1 MIFEDRRDAGI
12 RLAEAL
18 TPYKG
23 KDVVVFALPRGGVV
37 LGAEIAKKLKA
48 PLDLVITKKVGHPG
62 NPEYAI
68 CAVAEQGEPL
78 CNDAELARVDPA
90 WFAAELARVRE
101 EIRRRR
107 ETYFGDSRER
117 PVTGKTAILVDDGVA
132 TGFTMKAAI
141 LELRRRG
148 AGQVIAAVPVAPED
162 TANELSALADELVA
176 LKVDRYF
183 LGAVGAY
190 YRTFRQVEDREV
202 LDILREAAAREA
214 REV

>member
-1 MIFEDRRDAGI
+1 MTFEDRRDAGVQ
-12 RLAEAL
+12 LAEAL
-18 TPYKG
+18 SPYAG

-37 LGAEIAKKLKA
+37 LGAEIAKRLKA

-62 NPEYAI
+62 NPEYAL

-78 CNDAELARVDPA
+78 CNEAELARVDPA

-107 ETYFGDSRER
+107 ETYFGGSRER
-117 PVTGKTAILVDDGVA
+117 PVEGKTVILEDDGVA

-141 LELRRRG
+141 LDLRRRG
-148 AGQVIAAVPVAPED
+148 AEKVIAAVPVAPED
-162 TANELSALADELVA
+162 TAEALSAMTDKLVA
-176 LKVDRYF
+176 LKIDRYF

-190 YRTFRQVEDREV
+190 YRTFRQVEDEEV
-202 LDILREAAAREA
+202 LDLLREARAREA